1 MSIQLRIIEA
11 PAPAYRPLIE
21 DGTIRP
27 GDMWRDDWPGRKNGE
42 PGWRIVLPNGTTWN
56 TWQPAS
62 DGTRWDVSGEA
73 PALTVSPSIFDHS
86 PGNGWHGFIRNGEF
100 IDA

>member
-1 MSIQLRIIEA
+1 MSGIPLRIVE
-11 PAPAYRPLIE
+11 PPPTAYGPLIT

-27 GDMWRDDWPGRKNGE
+27 GDMWRDDWRPDSE
-42 PGWRIVLPNGTTWN
+42 PGWAIVLPNLTVWH

-62 DGTRWDVSGEA
+62 DGTHWTVTGEA

-86 PGNGWHGFIRNGEF
+86 PGREWHGWITNGELVSV
-100 IDA
+100 